1 MIQILLKL
9 FMFAST
15 VRNIEHHKTEML
27 AAGIWKATKG
37 TANQK
42 EIGYYLNSL
51 YSPVGWMSW
60 ETCYRNYLAAE
71 KDDQLL
77 KAWTNTTL
85 GLPWE
90 EKRQGSRSGS
100 FI

>member
-9 FMFAST
+9 FMFANA
-15 VRNIEHHKTEML
+15 VKNIEHHKTEML

-60 ETCYRNYLAAE
+60 ETCYRNFKTGNNITIFASKYVRFKARKA
-71 KDDQLL
+71 L
-77 KAWTNTTL
+77 KEAV
-85 GLPWE
+85 
-90 EKRQGSRSGS
+90 K
-100 FI
+100 